1 MSRGWLIVWAHRDEL
16 LQGLA
21 TTLWIS
27 ALAALASLALGG
39 LLSIALMSRHRGTAR
54 SARAF
59 VDTMRCVPFLLF
71 VYVVYYGLPSF
82 GIVLGNWTAGLSA
95 LIVYNTGYMG
105 ELIAAAW
112 RALPREVIEA
122 GHAFGFHRFSL
133 FRRII
138 LPPVALAAAPMIGN
152 QVVQIVKDS
161 AFLTIIAVAE
171 LTHAATNIQS
181 FYFVPFAA
189 FLSAVL
195 LYWVL
200 CVAIEQG
207 VGLAQAVAERRR

>member
-1 MSRGWLIVWAHRDEL
+1 MSGWPIVWEHRQEL
-16 LQGLA
+16 VEGLA

-27 ALAALASLALGG
+27 LFAALASLALGC

-54 SARAF
+54 AARAF
-59 VDTMRCVPFLLF
+59 VDAMRCVPFLLF

-82 GIVLGNWTAGLSA
+82 GIVLDNWTAGLSA

-112 RALPREVIEA
+112 RALPSEVIEA
-122 GHAFGFHRFSL
+122 GHAFGFYRFTL

-207 VGLAQAVAERRR
+207 VGLVQAVAERRR